1 MKYPGGQ
8 SKPFA
13 IDPDATILVL
23 KEKIEDAGGPCV
35 EDQVLLLDNE
45 KLEDKESL
53 AELEIGDCDTIKLI
67 RIID

>member
-1 MKYPGGQ
+1 M
-8 SKPFA
+8 
-13 IDPDATILVL
+13 
-23 KEKIEDAGGPCV
+23 